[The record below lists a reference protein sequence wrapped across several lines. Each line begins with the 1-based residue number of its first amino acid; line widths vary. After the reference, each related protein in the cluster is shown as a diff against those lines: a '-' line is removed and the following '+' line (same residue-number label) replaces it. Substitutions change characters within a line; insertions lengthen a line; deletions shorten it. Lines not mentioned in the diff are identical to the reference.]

1 MSHLT
6 FIHKTTMGYALHQ
19 VHLKTYGTG
28 NTICQQGSVKYS
40 TAMTIVLRGIHTA
53 IHTAPQVTERCG
65 RKDTLVKF
73 KRQSGLQ
80 VSCSTGNNISCKNL

>member
-6 FIHKTTMGYALHQ
+6 FIHKISKGYALHQ
-19 VHLKTYGTG
+19 VHLKTHDTG
-28 NTICQQGSVKYS
+28 NTCQHGSVKHS
-40 TAMTIVLRGIHTA
+40 TAMTVVLTEIHTA
-53 IHTAPQVTERCG
+53 VHTAPQVTERCG

-80 VSCSTGNNISCKNL
+80 VLGPTGNNISC